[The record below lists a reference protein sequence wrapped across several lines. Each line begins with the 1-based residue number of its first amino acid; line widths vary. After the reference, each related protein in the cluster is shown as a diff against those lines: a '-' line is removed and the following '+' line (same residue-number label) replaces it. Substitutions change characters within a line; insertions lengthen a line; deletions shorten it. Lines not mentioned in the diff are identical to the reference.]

1 MRIAIIA
8 APHVAVPPMRYGGS
22 EQVIHYLIKGLK
34 ELGHQPTLLASG
46 DSKVDCP
53 LIPIVD
59 KALGFPRSAEERK
72 LFEPLERAAQQR
84 TTDILNN
91 LRPHIDLIHSHGFDL
106 LPFADI
112 PNLTTLHC
120 KVEFEQLEYYRERR
134 DKLYYASISK
144 NQQKTCPDLQYM
156 GVVYNG
162 EDTSGFPIVTEP
174 EDYVCFLGR
183 FDREKAPHTA
193 IQLALALGIKIKLAG
208 KIDVQGEHYFEHEV
222 AKYFD
227 HPLVEYIGELGFD
240 DKVELLS
247 KARCNLH
254 PISFREPF
262 GLTVTEA
269 AYCGTPTLAVRRG
282 SMSELIE
289 DGRTGRLVEDFV
301 EGYQVLKDCFEM
313 DRTYI
318 ASRARQLFHYKTM
331 TKQYLTAYSKVISHY
346 SLFRQA
352 QSVTRTITDNRRL
365 SPGHFWQTTKANLP
379 L

>member
-1 MRIAIIA
+1 MRIAIVA
-8 APHVAVPPMRYGGS
+8 APHVAIPPSRYGGS

-34 ELGHQPTLLASG
+34 ELGHQPVLLASG
-46 DSKVDCP
+46 DSQVDCP
-53 LIPIVD
+53 VIPIVD
-59 KALGFPRSAEERK
+59 RALGFPQSEAERPQ
-72 LFEPLERAAQQR
+72 FEVIEKAANAR
-84 TTDILNN
+84 TTEILNT
-91 LRPHIDLIHSHGFDL
+91 LRSSIDLIHSHGFDL

-120 KVEFEQLEYYRERR
+120 KIEFEQLDFYKARK
-134 DKLYYASISK
+134 DKLFYASISK
-144 NQQKTCPDLQYM
+144 NQQMTYPDLQYM

-162 EDTSGFPIVTEP
+162 EDTASFPIVTEP

-183 FDREKAPHTA
+183 FDREKAPHVA

-208 KIDVQGEHYFEHEV
+208 KIDLLGEHYFDQEV

-227 HPLVEYIGELGFD
+227 HPLVEYLGELGFK

-254 PISFREPF
+254 PIDFREPF
-262 GLTVTEA
+262 GLTVAEA

-282 SMSELIE
+282 SMPELIE
-289 DGRTGRLVEDFV
+289 DGRTGRVVEDFV
-301 EGYQVLKDCFEM
+301 EGSHALQECFDM
-313 DRTYI
+313 DRKYV
-318 ASRARQLFHYKTM
+318 ASRARHLFNYKTM
-331 TKQYLTAYSKVISHY
+331 TKGYLTAYNQVLVHY

-352 QSVTRTITDNRRL
+352 RSVGRTISDNRGFTRPVL
-365 SPGHFWQTTKANLP
+365 WTPKNINTP